1 MHDITM
7 AWVATGWALT
17 VICLVIITAL
27 AFENGKLKGELATR
41 KRRKKNGQIHDI
53 NG

>member
-7 AWVATGWALT
+7 AWTAVASGWALT
-17 VICLVIITAL
+17 VICLVIIL

-41 KRRKKNGQIHDI
+41 KRRKKNGQIHNI